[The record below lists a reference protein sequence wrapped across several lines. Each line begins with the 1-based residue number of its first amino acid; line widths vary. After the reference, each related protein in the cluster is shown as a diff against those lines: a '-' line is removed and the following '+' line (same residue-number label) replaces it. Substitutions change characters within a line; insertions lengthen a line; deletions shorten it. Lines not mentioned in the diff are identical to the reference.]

1 MAFRGFIQFRPAKID
16 MANFTKRELLLTG
29 AIITLLG
36 ADLLQRR
43 RLKKIA
49 TELIPYYSRLFLTA
63 TRVAQNVRSL
73 LDVAR
78 ILEVA
83 VEEVVPGL
91 EADQCVVRVKASEGE
106 DAVMR
111 CHPSEPDSATMSDF
125 LLCCEAIHDGNLP
138 HYARQGVAHYR
149 NKGASS
155 EAGMPLLGVPITYAG
170 RSFGTLMVRSDD
182 PARTWSEYEVQALLA
197 VVWEAVSQAHLFA
210 EKEQQSLT
218 DGLTGCENRR
228 SFDLRLE
235 RELRVAETGRPS
247 SLVLVD
253 VDHFKV
259 VNDSYG
265 HTTGDEVL
273 RVLGT
278 LLLETIPPDATAA
291 RYGGEEFALI
301 LPRCELEEAKALAER
316 VRARV
321 EGAKWPGVAGAVT
334 ASFGV
339 ATIPIHGSS
348 SVAIIESVDR
358 ALYMAKKTGRNRVC
372 TA

>member
-1 MAFRGFIQFRPAKID
+1 MSKI
-16 MANFTKRELLLTG
+16 TKRELLLTG
-29 AIITLLG
+29 ALITLIG

-49 TELIPYYSRLFLTA
+49 TKLIPYYGRLSLTT

-73 LDVAR
+73 LDVAQ
-78 ILEVA
+78 ILEVTA
-83 VEEVVPGL
+83 KEVVPGL
-91 EADQCVVRVKASEGE
+91 EADQCVVRVKASERD

-138 HYARQGVAHYR
+138 HYVRQGIAHYR

-197 VVWEAVSQAHLFA
+197 VAHQVWEAVSQAHLFA

-228 SFDLRLE
+228 AFDLRLE

-278 LLLETIPPDATAA
+278 LLLETVPPDATAA

-321 EGAKWPGVAGAVT
+321 EGAKWPGVAGTVT

-348 SVAIIESVDR
+348 SAAIIESADR
-358 ALYMAKKTGRNRVC
+358 ALYIAKKTGRNRVC

>member
-1 MAFRGFIQFRPAKID
+1 MSKI
-16 MANFTKRELLLTG
+16 TKRELLLTG
-29 AIITLLG
+29 ALITLIG

-49 TELIPYYSRLFLTA
+49 TKLIPYYGRLSLTA

-78 ILEVA
+78 ILEVI

-91 EADQCVVRVKASEGE
+91 EADQCVVRVKAGEGE

-111 CHPSEPDSATMSDF
+111 CHPRELDSASMSDF
-125 LLCCEAIHDGNLP
+125 LLCCEAIRDGNLP
-138 HYARQGVAHYR
+138 HYARQGIARHR

-170 RSFGTLMVRSDD
+170 RSFGTLMVRSDA

-197 VVWEAVSQAHLFA
+197 VAHQVWEAVSQARLFA

-218 DGLTGCENRR
+218 DGLTGCANRR
-228 SFDLRLE
+228 AFDLRLE

-253 VDHFKV
+253 VDHFKL

-265 HTTGDEVL
+265 HATGDEVL

-291 RYGGEEFALI
+291 RYGGEDFALI
-301 LPRCELEEAKALAER
+301 MPRCELEEAKALAER
-316 VRARV
+316 IRARV

-348 SVAIIESVDR
+348 SAAIIESADR
-358 ALYMAKKTGRNRVC
+358 ALYMAKKAGRNRVC